1 MNKPN
6 NKDIEKVRK
15 RIEAIKAKNVAE
27 VAKTQKNIDELQ
39 GELER
44 LDGLIIEAADRND
57 ADTYAERSLDRQRAA
72 FKRQMYEKKL
82 DDLHGAVISDDEANE
97 LRGRINAALSAE
109 AEATRQQALELLD
122 RLNAITSELF
132 NDAASGNMLLEIINR
147 DLLHDNGTPTTWSN
161 PIIPQLFA
169 VLRNPLYNQYL
180 AEHDR
185 SGELVPRAYG

>member
-1 MNKPN
+1 MNKP

-15 RIEAIKAKNVAE
+15 RIDELKGKNAAALTE
-27 VAKTQKNIDELQ
+27 TQRHIDELQ

-44 LDGLIIEAADRND
+44 LDVLIIEAADRND
-57 ADTYAERSLDRQRAA
+57 ADTYAERSLDRQRVQ
-72 FKRQMYEKKL
+72 FKIEMYRQKL
-82 DDLHGAVISDDEANE
+82 DDLHTAIISADEANE

-132 NDAASGNMLLEIINR
+132 NDAASGNQLLEIIR
-147 DLLHDNGTPTTWSN
+147 DLLHDNGMPTTWSN

-169 VLRNPLYNQYL
+169 VLRNPLYSQFL
-180 AEHDR
+180 AEHGR
-185 SGELVPRAYG
+185 SEELVPRTYV